1 MNVARLND
9 MWVTFNVREDFLKD
23 FTVGNEISAF
33 IPAFDKEIKFKVT
46 YMKDLG
52 TYAAWKATKT
62 TGQFDLKTFEVKA
75 VPVERTDGLRPGM
88 SAIFEKYQ
96 TMNNTVHNRI
106 FRIARREEFRI
117 ATRPLYLFCMII
129 APLFCYLFFTTLMW
143 NGLPT
148 DMPAGVVDLDNT
160 ATTRSIIRNLDAFQQ
175 TKIIAH
181 YPSFADARKAM
192 QQGKI
197 YAFYYIPKGTTEK
210 ALASRQP
217 KVSFYTN
224 YSYLVAGS
232 LLYKDQRTMSELA
245 GGAIG
250 RATLYAKGATE
261 DQAMAFLQPIV
272 IDSHVLNNPW
282 LNYSVYLSNTII
294 PGILMLLIFMTTVY
308 TIGSEM
314 KTNTQKEWMD
324 MADNSITVAL
334 TGKLLPQTVVFFVMA
349 TFYNVYLYGF
359 LHYPCNSGILPMLFA
374 GLLLVLASQAFGVF
388 LFGLFTTVRL
398 ALSTASLWGVIS
410 FSISG
415 MSFPVMAMNPVLQ
428 ALANL
433 FPLRHYFLIYVD
445 LALNGYPLIYAWHS
459 VVALMLFM
467 LLPFFILKRLRTVL
481 LHYVYIP

>member
-1 MNVARLND
+1 
-9 MWVTFNVREDFLKD
+9 
-23 FTVGNEISAF
+23 
-33 IPAFDKEIKFKVT
+33 
-46 YMKDLG
+46 
-52 TYAAWKATKT
+52 
-62 TGQFDLKTFEVKA
+62 
-75 VPVERTDGLRPGM
+75 
-88 SAIFEKYQ
+88 
-96 TMNNTVHNRI
+96 MNNTVHNRI
-106 FRIARREEFRI
+106 FRIARREVFRI

-197 YAFYYIPKGTTEK
+197 YAFYYIPKGTTDK

-250 RATLYAKGATE
+250 RCHHLYAKGATE
-261 DQAMAFLQPIV
+261 APSHGVPAAHSHRLPCIKQPM
-272 IDSHVLNNPW
+272 

-314 KTNTQKEWMD
+314 KTNTQKEWMG
-324 MADNSITVAL
+324 MAGNSITVAL
-334 TGKLLPQTVVFFVMA
+334 TGKLLPQTLVFFVMG

-359 LHYPCNSGILPMLFA
+359 LTIPVIAVYCPCCLP
-374 GLLLVLASQAFGVF
+374 VC
-388 LFGLFTTVRL
+388 
-398 ALSTASLWGVIS
+398 
-410 FSISG
+410 
-415 MSFPVMAMNPVLQ
+415 
-428 ALANL
+428 
-433 FPLRHYFLIYVD
+433 Y
-445 LALNGYPLIYAWHS
+445 
-459 VVALMLFM
+459 
-467 LLPFFILKRLRTVL
+467 
-481 LHYVYIP
+481 

>member
-1 MNVARLND
+1 
-9 MWVTFNVREDFLKD
+9 
-23 FTVGNEISAF
+23 
-33 IPAFDKEIKFKVT
+33 
-46 YMKDLG
+46 
-52 TYAAWKATKT
+52 
-62 TGQFDLKTFEVKA
+62 
-75 VPVERTDGLRPGM
+75 
-88 SAIFEKYQ
+88 
-96 TMNNTVHNRI
+96 MNNTVHNRI
-106 FRIARREEFRI
+106 FRIARREVFRI

-314 KTNTQKEWMD
+314 KTNTQKEWMG

-359 LHYPCNSGILPMLFA
+359 LHYPCNSGILPHA
-374 GLLLVLASQAFGVF
+374 VCRSVTSTG
-388 LFGLFTTVRL
+388 FTGFR
-398 ALSTASLWGVIS
+398 
-410 FSISG
+410 SISVRIVYNSPLG
-415 MSFPVMAMNPVLQ
+415 TEHRLPMGGDFFLHIGYEFSGYGNESCITGTGQSIPVTP
-428 ALANL
+428 
-433 FPLRHYFLIYVD
+433 
-445 LALNGYPLIYAWHS
+445 
-459 VVALMLFM
+459 
-467 LLPFFILKRLRTVL
+467 LLPDLCRFGT
-481 LHYVYIP
+481 

>member
-1 MNVARLND
+1 MARDKKYIALWNVMKREGRRL
-9 MWVTFNVREDFLKD
+9 V
-23 FTVGNEISAF
+23 S
-33 IPAFDKEIKFKVT
+33 
-46 YMKDLG
+46 
-52 TYAAWKATKT
+52 
-62 TGQFDLKTFEVKA
+62 
-75 VPVERTDGLRPGM
+75 
-88 SAIFEKYQ
+88 
-96 TMNNTVHNRI
+96 
-106 FRIARREEFRI
+106 
-117 ATRPLYLFCMII
+117 RPLYLFCMVI
-129 APLFCYLFFTTLMW
+129 APLFCYVFFTTLMDS
-143 NGLPT
+143 GLPVN
-148 DMPAGVVDLDNT
+148 MPVGVVDQDMTSTSRQLM
-160 ATTRSIIRNLDAFQQ
+160 RNLDAFEQ
-175 TKIIAH
+175 TAIVAH
-181 YPSFADARKAM
+181 YPTINEARAAM
-192 QQGKI
+192 QKGEI
-197 YAFYYIPKGTTEK
+197 YGFYYIPKGTTAK
-210 ALASRQP
+210 AQSQRQP
-217 KVSFYTN
+217 TVSFYTN
-224 YSYLVAGS
+224 NTLLIAGS
-232 LLYKDQRTMSELA
+232 LLYKDMKMMSELA
-245 GGAIG
+245 SGAAA
-250 RATLYAKGATE
+250 RTSLYAKGATE

-272 IDSHVLNNPW
+272 IDTHPLNNPW
-282 LNYSVYLSNTII
+282 LNYSVYLCNTII

-314 KTNTQKEWMD
+314 KTNTQKEWMG

>member
-1 MNVARLND
+1 
-9 MWVTFNVREDFLKD
+9 
-23 FTVGNEISAF
+23 
-33 IPAFDKEIKFKVT
+33 
-46 YMKDLG
+46 
-52 TYAAWKATKT
+52 
-62 TGQFDLKTFEVKA
+62 
-75 VPVERTDGLRPGM
+75 
-88 SAIFEKYQ
+88 
-96 TMNNTVHNRI
+96 MNNTVHNRI
-106 FRIARREEFRI
+106 FRIARREVFRI

-175 TKIIAH
+175 T
-181 YPSFADARKAM
+181 
-192 QQGKI
+192 
-197 YAFYYIPKGTTEK
+197 
-210 ALASRQP
+210 

-294 PGILMLLIFMTTVY
+294 PGIMMLLIFMTTVY

-314 KTNTQKEWMD
+314 KTNTQKEWMG
-324 MADNSITVAL
+324 MAGNSITVAL
-334 TGKLLPQTVVFFVMA
+334 TGKLLPQTLVFFVMG

-459 VVALMLFM
+459 IVALMLFM